1 MTAPTM
7 TDLTLRPLG
16 ADDSIEALTA
26 LLHASY
32 ASLAAQGWNFTAV
45 DQSVQTTRE
54 RVESGQAFVALT
66 ATGELVGTVTVA
78 PPKRPDGR
86 YLGDPVPECY
96 TQADTAILAQ
106 LAVHPSC
113 RGQGVGER
121 LMDIAEAWALAQGY
135 AHVAL
140 DTAVPAEALRRRYE
154 RRGYAL
160 IGDVQ
165 WAGKTYR
172 SVLMRKALGAEVR
185 A

>member
-1 MTAPTM
+1 MN
-7 TDLTLRPLG
+7 DLTLRPLA

-54 RVESGQAFVALT
+54 RVASGQAFVALST
-66 ATGELVGTVTVA
+66 TGELVGTVTVA
-78 PPKRPDGR
+78 PPKQPDGR
-86 YLGDPVPECY
+86 YLGDPVPACY

-121 LMDIAEAWALAQGY
+121 LMDVAEAWALAQGY

-154 RRGYAL
+154 SRGYAL

-165 WAGKTYR
+165 WAGKTCR
-172 SVLMRKALGAEVR
+172 SVLMRKALGTEVR

>member
-1 MTAPTM
+1 MTAF
-7 TDLTLRPLG
+7 TLRPL
-16 ADDSIEALTA
+16 ADSDSIEALTA

-54 RVESGQAFVALT
+54 RVASGQAFVVVDA
-66 ATGELVGTVTVA
+66 GGDLVGTVTVA

-86 YLGDPVPECY
+86 YLGDPVPACY
-96 TQADTAILAQ
+96 QQPDTAILAQ

-113 RGQGVGER
+113 RGQGVAER
-121 LMDIAEAWALAQGY
+121 LMDAAEAWALAQGY

-140 DTAVPAEALRRRYE
+140 DTAVPAQALRLRYE
-154 RRGYAL
+154 RRGYTL

-172 SVLMRKALGAEVR
+172 SVLMRKALGGAEAR